1 MYIIGRSMS
10 ALEAYKISLSIKL
23 HFQRATYDITK
34 HGMRANMPREK
45 FEAKTNM
52 KLIFGKLTRKY
63 KKQELINIIVSN
75 FATGDKFG
83 GFPYDAEA
91 IEVYK
96 EWKARKERLGY
107 NFEQDLIAIQ
117 NRMEKDNIEDAT
129 IGDHPLI
136 LKMLLGKQITLETV
150 VILNRDMNFVEDFSD
165 DMILGDTC
173 LLISK
178 YTPFVK
184 KDTKTLTLKHETLI
198 NNIARTRNSSNT
210 INIT

>member
-1 MYIIGRSMS
+1 MS
-10 ALEAYKISLSIKL
+10 ALEAYKIYLSIKL

-96 EWKARKERLGY
+96 QTKAR
-107 NFEQDLIAIQ
+107 NTIQ
-117 NRMEKDNIEDAT
+117 LRMEKDNIEDAT

-178 YTPFVK
+178 YAPFVK
-184 KDTKTLTLKHETLI
+184 KDTKTLTLKHVALI

-210 INIT
+210 NNIT

>member
-1 MYIIGRSMS
+1 MYIIGKNMS
-10 ALEAYKISLSIKL
+10 ALEAYKIYLSIKL

-63 KKQELINIIVSN
+63 KKQELINLIVSN

-96 EWKARKERLGY
+96 EWKARKERLSY
-107 NFEQDLIAIQ
+107 NFEQDLNAIQ
-117 NRMEKDNIEDAT
+117 LRMEKDNIEDAT

-136 LKMLLGKQITLETV
+136 LKMLLGKQIALETV
-150 VILNRDMNFVEDFSD
+150 VILNRQLNFIEEFSN

-173 LLISK
+173 LLVSK
-178 YTPFVK
+178 YSPFVK
-184 KDTKTLTLKHETLI
+184 KDTKSLTDKHQTLI

-210 INIT
+210 FNTT

>member
-10 ALEAYKISLSIKL
+10 ALEAYKIYLSIKL

>member
-1 MYIIGRSMS
+1 MS
-10 ALEAYKISLSIKL
+10 ALEAYKIYLSIKL

-210 INIT
+210 FNTT

>member
-10 ALEAYKISLSIKL
+10 ALEAYKIYLSIKL

-96 EWKARKERLGY
+96 EWKARRERLSY
-107 NFEQDLIAIQ
+107 NFEQDLNTIQ
-117 NRMEKDNIEDAT
+117 LRMEKDNIEDAT

-150 VILNRDMNFVEDFSD
+150 VILNRDMN
-165 DMILGDTC
+165 LGDTC
-173 LLISK
+173 LLVSK
-178 YTPFVK
+178 YSPFVK
-184 KDTKTLTLKHETLI
+184 KDTKTLTLKHVALI

-210 INIT
+210 NNIT

>member
-1 MYIIGRSMS
+1 MS
-10 ALEAYKISLSIKL
+10 ALEAYKIYLSIKL